1 MSMVL
6 LALALLL
13 SGAGL
18 SVLLARRRS
27 IALAA
32 ALFFSSLASVACI
45 AGVIQALCGAFSAPT
60 EFQWPLPL
68 GEFRLAL
75 DGLSAWFLL
84 MIGIVGLA
92 SAVYSWGYL
101 EGGRGRNA
109 NRAYPPIFC
118 TLLAAMVLTVC
129 AGDALVFLIG
139 WELTSLSAF
148 FLVGLN
154 DHDPQAR
161 YGAWT
166 YLIATHMGT
175 ALGVLPLFAVFV
187 AKTGGTGMEHFAEA
201 YDSTRSIACVVL
213 FMLAV
218 VGFGTKAG
226 FVPFHVWLPLAH
238 PVAPSPVSALMS
250 GVVIKIGIYGLLRAL
265 SWLPGLPAYCG
276 VMLMAVAAGSAVLG
290 ILSALGQR
298 DIKRMLAYS
307 SVENIGIV
315 GLGVSVGMIGL
326 SFRMPAL
333 VACGMGGALLHALNH
348 SLFKGLLF
356 MSAGAV
362 IHGTGTGNLEQLGGL
377 AKFTRA
383 NSLAFLTGSI
393 AICALPPLNGFL
405 GEYLIYSGLIRGA
418 GNLPFA
424 YAAIVGAAVAVLAL
438 TGAIA
443 MAVFSK
449 AYSVA
454 FLGQPR
460 DPAVAVHVTP
470 RTMNLGTAILAA
482 ACLAVAPLSGFIAPA
497 LGTAMKAGSP
507 AVGASIQEAGIQLV
521 SLGKPMLVLVLAAAI
536 LWALRMFLPRGS
548 RVSTWGCGYAR
559 PNSAM
564 QYTGSSYSWKLI
576 TAFRQVVRPRRRTA
590 ASHPEYFP
598 GPSSLETVH
607 ADLAL
612 DRVYRPSFSRI
623 QNSFERLWPLQHGRI
638 QLYLVYIVGT
648 ILLVFLVEAW
658 LAPIRTQPVSS
669 VSAIGEVSSRADDAG
684 ARAPQ

>member
-1 MSMVL
+1 M
-6 LALALLL
+6 ALAVALLI
-13 SGAGL
+13 
-18 SVLLARRRS
+18 S
-27 IALAA
+27 I
-32 ALFFSSLASVACI
+32 LASVACV
-45 AGVIQALCGAFSAPT
+45 AGAIQTLCSTFSNPSV
-60 EFQWPLPL
+60 FHWSLPL

-75 DGLSAWFLL
+75 DGLSAWFLF

-101 EGGRGRNA
+101 DGGKGDNA
-109 NRAYPPIFC
+109 NRAYAPLFC

-154 DHDPQAR
+154 DRDPQAR

-166 YLIATHMGT
+166 YLVATHIGT
-175 ALGVLPLFAVFV
+175 ALGVLPFFAAFI
-187 AKTGGTGMEHFAEA
+187 AQTGSTSMEHFAEA
-201 YDSTRSIACVVL
+201 YSSAGTIACVVL
-213 FMLAV
+213 FLLAV

-276 VMLMAVAAGSAVLG
+276 VILTVVAAGSALLG
-290 ILSALGQR
+290 ILNALGQR

-315 GLGVSVGMIGL
+315 GLGISAGIIGR
-326 SFRMPAL
+326 SFHMPVL
-333 VACGMGGALLHALNH
+333 VACGIGGALLHALNH

-362 IHGTGTGNLEQLGGL
+362 IHGTGFGNMEQLGGL
-377 AKFTRA
+377 AKFSRA

-405 GEYLIYSGLIRGA
+405 GEYLIYSGLIRSA
-418 GNLPFA
+418 GNLPLA
-424 YAAIVGAAVAVLAL
+424 YAAIAGAAVAVLAL

-443 MAVFSK
+443 IVVFSK
-449 AYSVA
+449 TYSVV

-460 DPAVAVHVTP
+460 NPAIAVHATP
-470 RTMNLGTAILAA
+470 LTMNAGMAILAV
-482 ACLAVAPLSGFIAPA
+482 ACMAIVPFSGFIAPA
-497 LGTAMKAGSP
+497 LGAVMHVDTAD
-507 AVGASIQEAGIQLV
+507 ASISVHEVGVQMV
-521 SLGKPMLVLVLAAAI
+521 SLGKPMLLILMVVVF
-536 LWALRMFLPRGS
+536 LWALRLLMPRGS
-548 RVSTWGCGYAR
+548 RNATWGCGYAHSD
-559 PNSAM
+559 SAM
-564 QYTGSSYSWKLI
+564 QFTASSYSWKLI
-576 TAFRQVVRPRRRTA
+576 TAFRQVVRPRRRVL
-590 ASHPEYFP
+590 ASSPEYFP

-607 ADLAL
+607 EDLAL
-612 DRVYRPSFSRI
+612 DRVYRPSFIGI
-623 QNSFERLWPLQHGRI
+623 QDFFEKLWPLQHGRI

-658 LAPIRTQPVSS
+658 LAPFRTQPASS
-669 VSAIGEVSSRADDAG
+669 VSAIGVVRSQTDDAG
-684 ARAPQ
+684 ARSAQ